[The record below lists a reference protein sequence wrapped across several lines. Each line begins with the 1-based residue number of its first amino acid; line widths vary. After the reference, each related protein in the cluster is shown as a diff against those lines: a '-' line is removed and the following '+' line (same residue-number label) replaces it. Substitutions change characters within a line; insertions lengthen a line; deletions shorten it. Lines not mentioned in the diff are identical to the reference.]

1 MVKYYQNHTERQCI
15 IMLYDKEI
23 DDKILIQLI
32 ILYAL
37 KEAERPLTLKQL
49 ETLVLDNCNINYVNF
64 KLALDNLINVNQV
77 RTFLDSN
84 ETRIFEILSLGM
96 EAIEGF
102 GRKIPV
108 YIRDPIRKSVIPM
121 FREEML
127 KNSVRATLMP
137 LNEREYA
144 AQLGIYE
151 ANVPLMEL
159 TFYAGSRAQA
169 NSIMRNFKNNSD
181 SIYEGIVKLLNP
193 ETYTSED
200 GK

>member
-1 MVKYYQNHTERQCI
+1 
-15 IMLYDKEI
+15 MLYKEEV

-37 KEAERPLTLKQL
+37 KEAEQPITSKQL

-84 ETRIFEILSLGM
+84 KVRIYEILPLGE
-96 EAIEGF
+96 EAIDGF

-108 YIRDPIRKSVIPM
+108 YIREPIRNSVIPM
-121 FREEML
+121 FRSEMIE
-127 KNSVRATLMP
+127 NSVRTKLMP
-137 LNEREYA
+137 INEREYM
-144 AQLGIYE
+144 AQLSVYE

-159 TFYAGSRAQA
+159 NFYAGSRAQA
-169 NSIMRNFKNNSD
+169 NAIMRHFKDNSTE
-181 SIYEGIVKLLNP
+181 IYSGIAKLLTP
-193 ETYTSED
+193 EKQKNED
-200 GK
+200 DS